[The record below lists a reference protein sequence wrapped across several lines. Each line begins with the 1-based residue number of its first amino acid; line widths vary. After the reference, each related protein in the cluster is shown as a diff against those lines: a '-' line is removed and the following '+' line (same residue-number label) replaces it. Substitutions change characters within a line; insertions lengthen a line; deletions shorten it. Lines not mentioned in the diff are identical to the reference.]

1 MENGSVG
8 EHLLELELE
17 VYGDIKFNKWL
28 SMKATEFYERY
39 RDDKTITDEQ
49 YNILKKDLEKSMNK
63 LVDELRS
70 KGYDEKEVTFSQA
83 YKIIENID

>member
-17 VYGDIKFNKWL
+17 VYGDINFSKWL

-39 RDDKTITDEQ
+39 CSDGTISDEE
-49 YNILKKDLEKSMNK
+49 YNILRDELENNMNV
-63 LVDELRS
+63 LVDELKK
-70 KGYDEKEVTFSQA
+70 KGFDEDKVTLSEA
-83 YKIIENID
+83 YKIIDG

>member
-17 VYGDIKFNKWL
+17 VYGDIKFSKWL

-39 RDDKTITDEQ
+39 RSDTTISDEE
-49 YNILKKDLEKSMNK
+49 YNKFKDELENDMNV
-63 LVDELRS
+63 LVDELKK
-70 KGYDEKEVTFSQA
+70 KGFDEDKVTLSEA
-83 YKIIENID
+83 YKIIG

>member
-17 VYGDIKFNKWL
+17 VYGDIKFSKWL

-39 RDDKTITDEQ
+39 CEDKSISDEE
-49 YNILKKDLEKSMNK
+49 YHKFRKELENDMNK
-63 LVDELRS
+63 LVDELKK
-70 KGYDEKEVTFSQA
+70 KGFNEDEITLSEA
-83 YKIIENID
+83 YKIIDG